1 VKLSRDVRVE
11 DDVDGE
17 SAAVSRPSGT
27 GMRRGPFGALRGLL
41 DLPLSSYYLLLSSA
55 GLLLVIGLVMVL
67 SATAVQSYAAG
78 GNAYVPV
85 TKQVLFAVVGFV
97 AFWIFQ
103 RLPATTYRSLG
114 LPLLVVAVSLLSV
127 LDLLGMAAATHLLPS
142 ARLGPIHTD
151 AHNSNWLYLGP
162 LQMQPSE
169 LAKLALTLWGAG
181 VLVAK
186 GRTIARWQQLAR
198 PLFPVVAALFVLV
211 GFNDLGTTL
220 CLLLLFLGLLW
231 AAGVRLRIF
240 AGLGMA
246 SLIGLAVLIA
256 MPGFRYRM
264 DRLTSFTDS
273 TSCDP
278 QSTCYQALHGM
289 YAIADGG
296 WFGVGLGE
304 GRLKWGWLPNGHNDF
319 IFAVIAEELGVVGC
333 VVVLALLA
341 VLAYTG
347 LRIARRVD
355 DPFRRLVAAAITVW
369 LIGQATINIGGV
381 VGLLPI
387 TGVPLPFISAG
398 GSALVVTLAAVGL
411 LASFARAEPD
421 AVRALHARPPD
432 RWVRLLWVPLPQ
444 TPTQRGPARKRHH
457 TQSGQSA

>member
-1 VKLSRDVRVE
+1 
-11 DDVDGE
+11 
-17 SAAVSRPSGT
+17 
-27 GMRRGPFGALRGLL
+27 MRRGPFAVLRGLL

-55 GLLLVIGLVMVL
+55 GLLLVIGLVMVF

-103 RLPATTYRSLG
+103 RLPAATHRGLG
-114 LPLLVVAVSLLSV
+114 LPLLVLAVSLLSV

-186 GRTIARWQQLAR
+186 GHTIARWQQLAR

-246 SLIGLAVLIA
+246 ALIGLAVLIA

-273 TSCDP
+273 ASCDP

-304 GRLKWGWLPNGHNDF
+304 GRLKWGWLPNGHN
-319 IFAVIAEELGVVGC
+319 
-333 VVVLALLA
+333 
-341 VLAYTG
+341 
-347 LRIARRVD
+347 
-355 DPFRRLVAAAITVW
+355 
-369 LIGQATINIGGV
+369 V

-444 TPTQRGPARKRHH
+444 TPTKRGPARKLHH
-457 TQSGQSA
+457 TQSRRSS